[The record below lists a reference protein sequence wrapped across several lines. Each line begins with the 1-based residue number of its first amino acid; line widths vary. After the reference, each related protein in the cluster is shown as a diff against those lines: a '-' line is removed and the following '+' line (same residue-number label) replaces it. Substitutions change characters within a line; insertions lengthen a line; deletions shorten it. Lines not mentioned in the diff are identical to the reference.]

1 MCSGARY
8 VIYYMQYITITF
20 LYITIIITIRPTL
33 PFITITILIT
43 RLILNKMIFYELS
56 GIVTVQY
63 WV

>member
-1 MCSGARY
+1 MARH

-20 LYITIIITIRPTL
+20 LYITIIITIRPTI

-43 RLILNKMIFYELS
+43 RLILNKMIFYEFS

-63 WV
+63 WL